1 MNSFKPKQFQ
11 HLICWNLFPFNLLTG
26 DIMPELTTE
35 TKKALEEI
43 VNAINNIDEV
53 LRKYFKELQKC

>member
-1 MNSFKPKQFQ
+1 
-11 HLICWNLFPFNLLTG
+11 
-26 DIMPELTTE
+26 MPELTTE

-53 LRKYFKELQKC
+53 LRKYFQELQKC

>member
-1 MNSFKPKQFQ
+1 
-11 HLICWNLFPFNLLTG
+11 
-26 DIMPELTTE
+26 MPELTTE

-43 VNAINNIDEV
+43 VNAINKIDEV

>member
-1 MNSFKPKQFQ
+1 
-11 HLICWNLFPFNLLTG
+11 
-26 DIMPELTTE
+26 MPELTTE